1 MYKQIIPT
9 QEASNNNLAAHANLA
24 KLNVNNFVLYYSDDD
39 YKQMGCDGVIDDV
52 FRNIEIIRKLYNKEF
67 KDLIK
72 TDIGQNTTKIE
83 LIME

>member
-1 MYKQIIPT
+1 
-9 QEASNNNLAAHANLA
+9 
-24 KLNVNNFVLYYSDDD
+24 
-39 YKQMGCDGVIDDV
+39 MGCDGVIDDV